1 MSGRLSPEKSMLC
14 YFYIVIDV
22 NCIITASKYMH
33 FNAIDHFKVRK
44 PANFEGDVLRLLK
57 SLSDDD
63 LEILWWLL
71 CLIASYTKIRRAR
84 SVRRAAC
91 CGSYLAPHPWAM
103 MDRTE
108 V

>member
-1 MSGRLSPEKSMLC
+1 MCFFTSLL
-14 YFYIVIDV
+14 IV
-22 NCIITASKYMH
+22 NCIITGSKYMDV
-33 FNAIDHFKVRK
+33 NTILHFKVRK
-44 PANFEGDVLRLLK
+44 PANFEGDILRLLR
-57 SLSDDD
+57 SFGYDD

-91 CGSYLAPHPWAM
+91 CGSYLAPHPWVM
-103 MDRTE
+103 MDRTK